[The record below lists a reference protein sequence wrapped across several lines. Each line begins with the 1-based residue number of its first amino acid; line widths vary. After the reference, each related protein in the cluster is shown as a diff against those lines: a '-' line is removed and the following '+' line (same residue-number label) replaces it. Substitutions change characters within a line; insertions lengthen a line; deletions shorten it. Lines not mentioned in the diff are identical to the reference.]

1 MRGLYAAADIRET
14 GGGCVKRRHD
24 AGKREYVQG
33 RRDAGKQEYVQGR
46 RDAGKQE
53 SMCRDGAVPER
64 EVWDKGSAEN
74 AQV

>member
-1 MRGLYAAADIRET
+1 M
-14 GGGCVKRRHD
+14 KRQHD
-24 AGKREYVQG
+24 AGKR
-33 RRDAGKQEYVQGR
+33 EYVQGR

-64 EVWDKGSAEN
+64 AVWDKGSAEK

>member
-1 MRGLYAAADIRET
+1 M
-14 GGGCVKRRHD
+14 KRQH
-24 AGKREYVQG
+24 
-33 RRDAGKQEYVQGR
+33 DAGKQEYVQGR